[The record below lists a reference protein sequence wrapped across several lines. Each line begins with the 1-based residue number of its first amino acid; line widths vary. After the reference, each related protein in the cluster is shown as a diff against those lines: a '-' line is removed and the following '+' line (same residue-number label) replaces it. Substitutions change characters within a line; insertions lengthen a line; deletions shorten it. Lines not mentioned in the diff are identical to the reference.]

1 MLLAQKRLLKSGCKN
16 RYFLQIKNTFAEIFK
31 FKFNVSLMTKILG
44 MGNALVDIM
53 LRIDDEGI
61 FKEFGLLKGGMKLVD
76 AVFIECL
83 LDNLKHIPLEKAPG
97 GSAANTINGLA
108 NLGIETGFIGKV
120 ADDEFGV
127 FMKEDML
134 RSGIHP
140 FLFRGIA
147 PTGIAVTMV
156 TPDSQRTFA
165 VYLGCAIELTPD
177 DISEAMFEGYDFF
190 HIEGY
195 LIQNTELLIKAIAL
209 AKKAGALV
217 SLDLASFDV
226 VQENLGFLTRIVKE
240 MVDIVFAN
248 EDEAKAFTQLE
259 PELALHEIAKIA
271 SHCIVKNGEK
281 GSLIKCGDEMH
292 KIGVIKAN
300 SIDTT
305 GAGDLYAAGFLFGMA
320 NNLPVETCG
329 KIGALLSGKVIEV
342 MGAKMDQ
349 ERWNEIRGLVK
360 QML

>member
-1 MLLAQKRLLKSGCKN
+1 
-16 RYFLQIKNTFAEIFK
+16 
-31 FKFNVSLMTKILG
+31 MTKILG

-53 LRIDDEGI
+53 IRIDDEDI

-76 AVFIECL
+76 AVFIERL
-83 LDNLKHIPLEKAPG
+83 LDRLKHFSIEKAPG
-97 GSAANTINGLA
+97 GSAANTMNGLA

-120 ADDEFGV
+120 ADDEFGI

-134 RSGIHP
+134 KSGIKPILHK
-140 FLFRGIA
+140 GSA
-147 PTGIAVTMV
+147 PTGIAIALV
-156 TPDSQRTFA
+156 TPDSERTFA

-177 DISEAMFEGYDFF
+177 DITEAMFEGYDFF

-226 VQENLGFLTRIVKE
+226 VQENLGFLTQIIKE

-259 PELALHEIAKIA
+259 PEPALHEIAKIT
-271 SHCIVKNGEK
+271 SHCIVKIGEK
-281 GSLIKCGDEMH
+281 GSLIKCGDEIH
-292 KIGVIKAN
+292 RIGVIEAN

-320 NNLPVETCG
+320 NNLPMETCG
-329 KIGALLSGKVIEV
+329 KIGALISGKVIEV

-349 ERWNEIRGLVK
+349 EKWDEIRGLVK
-360 QML
+360 RMI